1 LILWPEGI
9 QYLKVLLFLSDA
21 AAYMKLAGKTLRN
34 IFPKLIHLTC
44 MAHALHNVCEKI
56 IAMYGSV
63 NRLVSCGKKIFVKS
77 QNRRELFKEKCGDI
91 PLPPQPVKTRWGS
104 WLNAVEYYAKYYASF
119 RDFVN
124 LLDSEESIS
133 IEELKDL
140 FGESSIESDLVYSC
154 ANFNCLAKVI
164 KKLETEDMLLLNSLD
179 LVQSVLNQLQKSKG
193 KPSELAL
200 EKFLNVLYKNKGYK
214 IIKSINDVLNGV
226 PGTQLELHLSPEEIA
241 SFKFSPITN
250 CDVERSFSR
259 YKNILGDRRLSFE
272 ENNLKYY
279 FISYCNAKYLR

>member
-1 LILWPEGI
+1 
-9 QYLKVLLFLSDA
+9 
-21 AAYMKLAGKTLRN
+21 MK
-34 IFPKLIHLTC
+34 
-44 MAHALHNVCEKI
+44 
-56 IAMYGSV
+56 MYGSV
-63 NRLVSCGKKIFVKS
+63 NRLVSCGKNFFVKS
-77 QNRRELFKEKCGDI
+77 QNRRELFKEKCSDI

-124 LLDSEESIS
+124 LLDSEESVS
-133 IEELKDL
+133 IVELKDL
-140 FGESSIESDLVYSC
+140 FRESSIESDRAYIC

-200 EKFLNVLYKNKGYK
+200 EKFVNVLYK

-226 PGTQLELHLSPEEIA
+226 PGIQLELNLSPEEIA

-250 CDVERSFSR
+250 CDVERSFSM
-259 YKNILGDRRLSFE
+259 YKNVLGDRRLSFE